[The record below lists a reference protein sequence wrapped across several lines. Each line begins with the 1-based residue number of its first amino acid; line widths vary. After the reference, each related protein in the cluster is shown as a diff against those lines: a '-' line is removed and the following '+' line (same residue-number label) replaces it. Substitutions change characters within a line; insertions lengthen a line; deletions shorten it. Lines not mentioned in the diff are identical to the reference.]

1 LRSERPYAVISMG
14 LALLPALT
22 AKFASAR
29 EALASELPNFLE
41 NEMGAVLTRRCTA
54 VKERILAEAGN
65 EFFRKKLRPL
75 LEEFRR
81 GGGSLAS
88 LRRRLD
94 ERLAAEAPLLRESL
108 GRILPLVLPG
118 LAEETRELAARWFA
132 RHGVTAPPGR
142 VSLSSGNGGKED
154 SISLEISGMDGVVN
168 VLAGVLGSLVT
179 AGTALL
185 CGGSGAD
192 LYLEASI
199 GGADL
204 FVTADVKY
212 HQVEAILA
220 EGLALAVIDHGE
232 MERVSLPALARGLA
246 SRVGCDVAVSDDR
259 ALPVPFGTVFPFF
272 HDRGDGL

>member
-1 LRSERPYAVISMG
+1 MKVSEVERVLEEWLPARWAEAWDNVGLLVGHPSWEVKSPMVVLDVTEEAVRRAVAEGRTLLLSHHPLLFSPVRRLDFSTPSLRVAASALQARV
-14 LALLPALT
+14 ALLAAHTNWDNAPDGV
-22 AKFASAR
+22 
-29 EALASELPNFLE
+29 N
-41 NEMGAVLTRRCTA
+41 V
-54 VKERILAEAGN
+54 ILARSLGLSD
-65 EFFRKKLRPL
+65 LRPL
-75 LEEFRR
+75 RR
-81 GGGSLAS
+81 GPDDS
-88 LRRRLD
+88 
-94 ERLAAEAPLLRESL
+94 
-108 GRILPLVLPG
+108 
-118 LAEETRELAARWFA
+118 W
-132 RHGVTAPPGR
+132 GV
-142 VSLSSGNGGKED
+142 
-154 SISLEISGMDGVVN
+154 
-168 VLAGVLGSLVT
+168 GVLGNLVSPEEPQAILDRLRRVWRLSWVHYYGPLKPIRSL
-179 AGTALL
+179 AL

-246 SRVGCDVAVSDDR
+246 SRMGCDVAVSDDR